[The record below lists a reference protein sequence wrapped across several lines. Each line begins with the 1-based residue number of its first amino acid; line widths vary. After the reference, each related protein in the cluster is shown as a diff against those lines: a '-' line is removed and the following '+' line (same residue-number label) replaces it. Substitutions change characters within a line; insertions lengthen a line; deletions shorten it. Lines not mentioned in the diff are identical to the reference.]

1 MSSTGALSPRSD
13 VSDLK
18 ELCVHAPGEAGRALH
33 EIRAA
38 AGTAKQMP
46 SASNGLEAEG
56 EAR

>member
-1 MSSTGALSPRSD
+1 
-13 VSDLK
+13 LK
-18 ELCVHAPGEAGRALH
+18 ELCVHAPEEAGRALH
-33 EIRAA
+33 AIRAA